1 MSSIELHIIQN
12 FPPSNLNRD
21 DIGQPKSTD
30 FGGVRRAR
38 ISSQCQKRAIRLH
51 PAFAKAT
58 GVAPSDRTK
67 RIQECLEQAILNSKI
82 TTINAEAEVMATLV
96 ARSYGQQDGKDLEKD
111 ETETLIYVSDYELGE
126 LVNSICQRWSEIDW
140 LPVAQGLDQ
149 IRQKR
154 EEILSAQS
162 NEERKKLYAAI
173 YKSTDEIGKVSAAAK
188 NYKLPAGKKE
198 AKKKVD
204 ATLYLISDEI
214 VSAVLPSKKGSPVLS
229 APDIAL
235 FGRMLTAR
243 PETNIDAACQVA
255 HAISTHKVGK
265 ADIDYYTAMD
275 DVKQRMKDP
284 GAGFLDVA
292 YFNSA
297 CFYRYIRIDFAQLE
311 KTLGD
316 HDMAVKT
323 VEGFM
328 RAAEA
333 AVPSGKQNSHAQF
346 TRPSFMLA
354 VLRPDGSDG
363 WNLVNAFEKPIR
375 VTENDEQGLIE
386 KSVQALEARFNH
398 QCQFYG
404 DDAVSTVAVALPDG
418 VINKEHLSKPL
429 ADVTKG
435 LNDWVKTITSKLGN

>member
-1 MSSIELHIIQN
+1 MSSIELHIVQS

-51 PAFAKAT
+51 PAFEKVT
-58 GVAPSDRTK
+58 GVAPSDRTMMIARGIADRLVLAGK
-67 RIQECLEQAILNSKI
+67 PADQSRKAASLF
-82 TTINAEAEVMATLV
+82 AETYSGGLHKS
-96 ARSYGQQDGKDLEKD
+96 RKD
-111 ETETLIYVSDYELGE
+111 ETAVLLYFSANEYERVASYMIDKWDEVNALITPDMPAKKSETLAKS
-126 LVNSICQRWSEIDW
+126 
-140 LPVAQGLDQ
+140 
-149 IRQKR
+149 
-154 EEILSAQS
+154 
-162 NEERKKLYAAI
+162 KKTKADKADISAI
-173 YKSTDEIGKVSAAAK
+173 YDLIKDLVRET
-188 NYKLPAGKKE
+188 KE
-198 AKKKVD
+198 R
-204 ATLYLISDEI
+204 T
-214 VSAVLPSKKGSPVLS
+214 S

-235 FGRMLTAR
+235 FGRMLADR

-265 ADIDYYTAMD
+265 ADTDYYTAMD

-297 CFYRYIRIDFAQLE
+297 CFYRYMRIDFAQLE

-316 HDMAVKT
+316 HDLAVKT

-363 WNLVNAFEKPIR
+363 WNLVNAFERPVR
-375 VTENDEQGLIE
+375 VTDNEETGLIGN
-386 KSVQALEARFNH
+386 SVRALEARFNH
-398 QCQFYG
+398 QREFYG
-404 DDAVSTVAVALPDG
+404 DDAVTTIAVALPDG
-418 VINKEHLSKPL
+418 VIAKEQLGENLSGAIKNM
-429 ADVTKG
+429 
-435 LNDWVKTITSKLGN
+435 NDWVKTITDGLSN